1 MDKKYE
7 VSGQNNDTDGPRSS
21 IKPLTEVDLSGKSAL
36 LHQKKCWYRYSR
48 LWPQIIFKHRI
59 LLYWLC
65 IRYFPDGAGE
75 KMLSND
81 EKKVS
86 PSSNVDVGDVK
97 FTENQNGDAKLDIGE

>member
-1 MDKKYE
+1 M
-7 VSGQNNDTDGPRSS
+7 
-21 IKPLTEVDLSGKSAL
+21 
-36 LHQKKCWYRYSR
+36 
-48 LWPQIIFKHRI
+48 
-59 LLYWLC
+59 YWLC